1 MNLALQPHIRLSKEH
16 SASYAL
22 LPGDPQ
28 RVDRIKTF
36 LEKPIEVA
44 FNREFKSVIGFYK
57 GVKILATS
65 TGIGGPSTAIAVE
78 ELKNIGVN
86 TLIRIGSCGALQNNI
101 KLGDLILATGA
112 VRNDGASKSY
122 IESNYPA
129 VPDINVLTSII
140 NTASELK
147 YKYHCG
153 IIRSH
158 DSFYTDNEQAIDS
171 FWTNKGVLASDMESA
186 SLMVVGS
193 LRGLRTASI
202 LNVVVENNSGLE
214 DGINNYID
222 GDDKTSHGEEIE
234 IILALE
240 SIVKLASRKSWRI
253 Y

>member
-1 MNLALQPHIRLSKEH
+1 MNLNLQPHLRLSEEH

-28 RVDRIKTF
+28 RVDRVKDF
-36 LEKPIEVA
+36 LGNPIEVA
-44 FNREFKSVIGFYK
+44 FNREFKSVLGFYK
-57 GVKILATS
+57 GVKILVTS

-86 TLIRIGSCGALQNNI
+86 TLVRIGSCGALQSNI

-112 VRNDGASKSY
+112 VRNDGTSKSY
-122 IESNYPA
+122 IESSYPA

-140 NTASELK
+140 NTASELNC
-147 YKYHCG
+147 KYHCG

-171 FWTNKGVLASDMESA
+171 FWADKGVLASDMESA
-186 SLMVVGS
+186 ALMVVGS
-193 LRGLRTASI
+193 LRGLKTASI
-202 LNVVVENNSGLE
+202 LNVVVENKSTLE
-214 DGINNYID
+214 DGINNYVD
-222 GDDKTSHGEEIE
+222 GENKTSQGEETE

-240 SIVKLASRKSWRI
+240 SIFKLDSIKNK
-253 Y
+253 

>member
-1 MNLALQPHIRLSKEH
+1 MNLTLQPHLRISEELSV
-16 SASYAL
+16 SYAL

-28 RVDRIKTF
+28 RVDRIKAF
-36 LEKPIEVA
+36 LDNPIEVA

-57 GVKILATS
+57 GIKVLVTS

-86 TLIRIGSCGALQNNI
+86 ALIRIGSCGALQSNI

-122 IESNYPA
+122 IESSYPA
-129 VPDINVLTSII
+129 VPDINLLTIII

-158 DSFYTDNEQAIDS
+158 DSFYTDTEQAIDS
-171 FWTNKGVLASDMESA
+171 FWSDKGILASDMESA

-214 DGINNYID
+214 DGINNYVD
-222 GDDKTSHGEEIE
+222 GENKTSQGEETE

-240 SIVKLASRKSWRI
+240 SIARLASIKNK
-253 Y
+253 